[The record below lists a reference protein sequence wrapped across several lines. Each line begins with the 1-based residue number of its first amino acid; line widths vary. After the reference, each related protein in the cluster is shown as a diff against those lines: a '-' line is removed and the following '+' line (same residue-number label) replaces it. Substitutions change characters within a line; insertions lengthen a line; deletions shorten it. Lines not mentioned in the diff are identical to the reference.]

1 MTMLTIEQLSYLL
14 KFAIQ
19 KMKQPGVRTQ
29 FLLAL
34 VTRVEPA
41 SFCALNIFVPCNHSF
56 FRHLVFFFTLWAF
69 WVPEFKFL
77 SVKSKVPWQA
87 ANSFCVFE
95 ESNREITWTR
105 KLAGI

>member
-34 VTRVEPA
+34 VTRVEQL
-41 SFCALNIFVPCNHSF
+41 CFVLLTF
-56 FRHLVFFFTLWAF
+56 LFLVTIAFSDTCFFTLWAF
-69 WVPEFKFL
+69 WCARIQI
-77 SVKSKVPWQA
+77 SV
-87 ANSFCVFE
+87 C
-95 ESNREITWTR
+95 
-105 KLAGI
+105 